1 MFPSKRAVSQRSLSR
16 PLDAEGRLGL
26 AAGPDS
32 ERRTPVNKSS

>member
-1 MFPSKRAVSQRSLSR
+1 MFPSKRAVSQRSLSQ

-32 ERRTPVNKSS
+32 ERHTPVNKSS